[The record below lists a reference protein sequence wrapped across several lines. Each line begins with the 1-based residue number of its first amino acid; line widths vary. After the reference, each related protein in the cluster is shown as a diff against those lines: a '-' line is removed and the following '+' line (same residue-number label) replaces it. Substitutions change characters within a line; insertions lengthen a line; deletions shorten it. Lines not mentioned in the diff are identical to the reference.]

1 MLKVQSKS
9 KWLQNLQMLVR
20 KMQSIGNK
28 ILSHKRVQCDQ
39 LHYAGGGKKHNYI
52 LEKKDSLI
60 FLVPV
65 FHSLDYKI
73 TALLLQEH
81 IIDR

>member
-1 MLKVQSKS
+1 MASKFANACE
-9 KWLQNLQMLVR
+9 KNAINR
-20 KMQSIGNK
+20 NI

-60 FLVPV
+60 FLVTV